1 MLARHGGLG
10 LGQHDVF
17 VNVAGGVRVEEPAAD
32 LAVVLAL
39 ASAARGVALGHTC
52 AFGEVALTGRLRRVA
67 QPERRL
73 QEAARLGLE
82 RAIGPTGTPDGVLPA
97 VTVAASARR
106 SMRSPRPVIPS
117 RSPGEAVGA

>member
-1 MLARHGGLG
+1 
-10 LGQHDVF
+10 

-82 RAIGPTGTPDGVLPA
+82 RAILPTGTPDGVLAA
-97 VTVAASARR
+97 VAVASVRSAIDAVAAASE
-106 SMRSPRPVIPS
+106 SEPLPW
-117 RSPGEAVGA
+117 EAVGA